1 MNEQDKRPES
11 DGDQDESLVSP
22 EEKGEMDQEEFAE
35 VIERMPPELR
45 ETMGVMMKI
54 SGPMPNPLMKKIT
67 TEHITKIIDSGDKES
82 ERDYQREKEERSYN
96 LIIFIIVILT
106 ILLLTGF
113 LVFMKE
119 KDLLMNLIV
128 ALLGFAGGFGV
139 GKYYNKK

>member
-96 LIIFIIVILT
+96 LIIFIITVLT
-106 ILLLTGF
+106 ILALTGF